1 MKKGIHPAYK
11 DATIVCACGYTVHTK
26 STKQTIHVDICSNCH
41 PFYTGKQ
48 KLLDAAGMVDK
59 FTKRYAGKSVASTK
73 RTASKGK
80 EGEAK

>member
-26 STKQTIHVDICSNCH
+26 STKATIHVDICSNCH